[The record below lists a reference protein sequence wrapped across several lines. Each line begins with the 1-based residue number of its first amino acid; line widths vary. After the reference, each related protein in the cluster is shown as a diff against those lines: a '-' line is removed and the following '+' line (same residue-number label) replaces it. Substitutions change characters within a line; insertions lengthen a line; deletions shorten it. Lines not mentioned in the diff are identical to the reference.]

1 MTRRESDPEEPAGDP
16 PTRAPTRAEVRDRL
30 ARLADGSLDP
40 DEASQWA
47 WAFDLADIQGTLA
60 AYGDPVVESGIYSL
74 LLAYIPDGD
83 ANHRLYGALDFAAW
97 LEEFDAEAQATPE
110 P

>member
-1 MTRRESDPEEPAGDP
+1 MTREPSRAAEPAGDP

-47 WAFDLADIQGTLA
+47 WAFELADIQGTLA
-60 AYGDPVVESGIYSL
+60 VFGDPVVESGIDSL
-74 LLAYIPDGD
+74 LAAYIPDGD
-83 ANHRLYGALDFAAW
+83 ADHRLYGVLDFAAW